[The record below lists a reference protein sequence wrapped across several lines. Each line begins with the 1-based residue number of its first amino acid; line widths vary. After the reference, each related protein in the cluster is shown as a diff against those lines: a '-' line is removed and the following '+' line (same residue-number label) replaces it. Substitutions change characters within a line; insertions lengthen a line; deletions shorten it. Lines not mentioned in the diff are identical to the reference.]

1 MNYEEA
7 NISGSTLPAGKRQ
20 PRIIRNNGHAEIGVN
35 PMVNDPDTVS
45 FLKVFGKEA
54 TYGAG
59 GTRGVVTIKNGTQ
72 YEIEASGVVQLEG
85 GFIVEPGAMFAVYP
99 SSF

>member
-1 MNYEEA
+1 MKKYFILA
-7 NISGSTLPAGKRQ
+7 VLCLLVSASPVSAQL
-20 PRIIRNNGHAEIGVN
+20 IIRNNGHAEIGVN

-59 GTRGVVTIKNGTQ
+59 GHIAFGDSAFVAIGELGTTNSDRLWMHGKKE
-72 YEIEASGVVQLEG
+72 Y
-85 GFIVEPGAMFAVYP
+85 M
-99 SSF
+99 